1 VRLFLGIAA
10 AGLWATATLAAA
22 EVGSKPAA
30 VAVDTKVMTVCQNCH
45 GPTGD
50 SVSPIYPR
58 LNGQQADY
66 LAGQLKAFRGR
77 GRDDT
82 HARGYMWVVAR
93 TLDDK
98 TITDLGKYY
107 ASQKPTQPQ
116 TGGALGAEGEKIFL
130 NGDLARGVVAC
141 QQCHGKNGDGNGIFP
156 RIAGQHAPYFRMVMG
171 AFRSGLRRNDVMG
184 PVAKKLSDRE
194 IEALAS
200 YLSND

>member
-1 VRLFLGIAA
+1 MAA
-10 AGLWATATLAAA
+10 AAIWMTTTMVAA
-22 EVGSKPAA
+22 EVNGKPSPAA
-30 VAVDTKVMTVCQNCH
+30 VDAKLKGVCQNCH
-45 GPTGD
+45 GQTGD

-66 LAGQLKAFRGR
+66 LAAQLKAFRGR

-98 TITDLGKYY
+98 TIAELGAYY
-107 ASQKPTQPQ
+107 ASQKPTQSQ
-116 TGGALGAEGEKIFL
+116 TGGALSAEGEKIFL

-141 QQCHGKNGDGNGIFP
+141 QQCHGKSGDGNGIFP
-156 RIAGQHAPYFRMVMG
+156 RIAGQHAAYFRMVMG

-184 PVAKKLSDRE
+184 PVAQKLSDRE